1 MKLMPYDFSI
11 IDKAGKENKGADV
24 LSHRPHLADFLALA
38 LPFSSDLTD
47 LQEAL
52 KIDPYTRD
60 IMQAL
65 VILHLFLFF
74 CGRSKALLQKSI
86 CDS

>member
-11 IDKAGKENKGADV
+11 IDKARKENKGADV

-65 VILHLFLFF
+65 ACDPSSFPVFLWPV
-74 CGRSKALLQKSI
+74 KSFTTKI
-86 CDS
+86 DL